1 MIAVSTTSSSLTKFL
16 PHGKNAR
23 ALRCESVTTRTSARI
38 DRRTTIMQNKLVVQN
53 QTGLAHFEAVA
64 AKAQELTLLKFVK
77 GKYYIGDD
85 EVPLGREYIAHVN
98 QLNHGWAKFV
108 DGRVTDQRIGSV
120 AEGFQPPTREQ
131 LGDTDESKW
140 EKDATG
146 NPRSPWTFQYY
157 LALEDVE
164 SGVLVTFVTGSAGG
178 TAAIGR
184 LCGQYARNASNG
196 LPIIRLGA
204 SSYKHKSYGRV
215 EVPNLPVISWT
226 MEVTPALTAARND
239 MDDEVAF

>member
-1 MIAVSTTSSSLTKFL
+1 
-16 PHGKNAR
+16 
-23 ALRCESVTTRTSARI
+23 
-38 DRRTTIMQNKLVVQN
+38 MQNKLVSQDTVE
-53 QTGLAHFEAVA
+53 LAHFAAIA
-64 AKAQELTLLKFVK
+64 AKAQELRLLKFVK
-77 GKYYIGDD
+77 GRYFIGDD
-85 EVPLGREYIAHVN
+85 EVPLGKRYIAHVN
-98 QLNHGWAKFV
+98 QLNHGWWKFV

-120 AEGFQPPTREQ
+120 AEGFQPPTREE

-178 TAAIGR
+178 NAAIGR

-196 LPIIRLGA
+196 HPIIRLGA
-204 SSYKHKSYGRV
+204 SSYKHKNYGRV
-215 EVPNLPVISWT
+215 EVPDLPVIGWT
-226 MEVTPALTAARND
+226 MEVTPVLTAARND
-239 MDDEVAF
+239 MDDDVAF